1 MINLDSLLAL
11 LAVPEKHINLFSL
24 RHSKKAKRLI
34 FKPSIRN
41 GFEIV
46 LPRFYD
52 DDWVLE
58 TVTTSK
64 PKIEKRLAE
73 IKEARTELK
82 PTSIRLP
89 LTGSSWKVIYRE
101 TNDKVLDSITETPT
115 SLEVSER
122 AEDVFWASTVLQEW
136 LHGKALEYLP
146 RYLHDVSAKL
156 KLPYNKVRIK
166 RQKTLWG
173 SCSLNGNIN
182 LNRNLMLMPSEVV
195 DYVLHHELVH
205 LKVLS
210 HSSKFW
216 KELERSFPN
225 YKKILEQLKYFGGT
239 QMPEWALV

>member
-1 MINLDSLLAL
+1 MINLDSLLAV
-11 LAVPEKHINLFSL
+11 LAVPEENVNLFSL

-41 GFEIV
+41 GVEII

-52 DDWVLE
+52 DNWVLE

-64 PKIEKRLAE
+64 PKIEKRLTE
-73 IKEARTELK
+73 IKEARAELK
-82 PTSIRLP
+82 PTSIILP

-101 TNDKVLDSITETPT
+101 TNGKDSDAITETPT
-115 SLEVSER
+115 TLEVSKK
-122 AEDVFWASTVLQEW
+122 AEDVFWTSTILQEW
-136 LHGKALEYLP
+136 LHGKALDYLP
-146 RYLHDVSAKL
+146 KHLHDVSTKL

-173 SCSLNGNIN
+173 SCSIKENIN
-182 LNRNLMLMPSEVV
+182 LNCNLMLMPSEVV

-205 LKVLS
+205 IKVLN

-225 YKKILEQLKYFGGT
+225 YKKSLKQLKYLGGT
-239 QMPEWALV
+239 KMPEWALV

>member
-11 LAVPEKHINLFSL
+11 LAVPEENTGLFSL

-52 DDWVLE
+52 ENWVLA
-58 TVTTSK
+58 TITTNK
-64 PKIEKRLAE
+64 PKIEKRLAA
-73 IKEARTELK
+73 IKEARTDLK
-82 PTSIRLP
+82 PTSIILP
-89 LTGSSWKVIYRE
+89 LISRSWKVIYRE
-101 TNDKVLDSITETPT
+101 TNDKDLDVITETPT
-115 SLEVSER
+115 MLEVSEK
-122 AEDVFWASTVLQEW
+122 AEDVFWTSTVLQEW

-146 RYLHDVSAKL
+146 KYLHDVSAKL

-173 SCSLNGNIN
+173 SCSIKGNIN

-225 YKKILEQLKYFGGT
+225 YKKIRKQLKCFGGNKI
-239 QMPEWALV
+239 PEWALV

>member
-1 MINLDSLLAL
+1 LINLDSLLAV
-11 LAVPEKHINLFSL
+11 LAVHKENVSLFSL

-41 GFEIV
+41 GFEII

-52 DDWVLE
+52 DNWVLE

-64 PKIEKRLAE
+64 PKIEKWLIE

-82 PTSIRLP
+82 PTSIILP
-89 LTGSSWKVIYRE
+89 LTENSWKVIYRE
-101 TNDKVLDSITETPT
+101 TNGKDLDAITETPT
-115 SLEVSER
+115 TLEVSEK
-122 AEDVFWASTVLQEW
+122 AEDVFWTSTILQEW

-146 RYLHDVSAKL
+146 KYLHDVSTKL
-156 KLPYNKVRIK
+156 KLPYSKVRIK

-173 SCSLNGNIN
+173 SCSIKGNIN

-225 YKKILEQLKYFGGT
+225 YKKSLEQLKYFGDT
-239 QMPEWALV
+239 KIPKWALV

>member
-1 MINLDSLLAL
+1 LIHLDSLLAL
-11 LAVPEKHINLFSL
+11 LAVPEESASLFSL

-34 FKPSIRN
+34 FKHSIRN

-52 DDWVLE
+52 DNWVLE

-64 PKIEKRLAE
+64 PKIEKRLDE

-89 LTGSSWKVIYRE
+89 LTGSSWKIIYRE
-101 TNDKVLDSITETPT
+101 TNNNDLDAITETPT
-115 SLEVSER
+115 TLEVSEK
-122 AEDVFWASTVLQEW
+122 AEDVFWTSTVLQEW
-136 LHGKALEYLP
+136 LHGKALQYLP
-146 RYLHDVSAKL
+146 KYLHDVSAKL
-156 KLPYNKVRIK
+156 KLPYNKVKIK

-173 SCSLNGNIN
+173 SCSLKGNIN

-216 KELERSFPN
+216 KELECSFPN
-225 YKKILEQLKYFGGT
+225 YKKSLKQLKYFEGNKI
-239 QMPEWALV
+239 PKWALV

>member
-11 LAVPEKHINLFSL
+11 LAIPKENASLFSL

-34 FKPSIRN
+34 FKHSIRN

-52 DDWVLE
+52 DNWVLE
-58 TVTTSK
+58 TVTTNK
-64 PKIEKRLAE
+64 PKIENRLIE

-82 PTSIRLP
+82 PTTIRLP
-89 LTGSSWKVIYRE
+89 LLGISWKVIYRE
-101 TNDKVLDSITETPT
+101 TNEKDLNAITETQT
-115 SLEVSER
+115 ILEVSEKT
-122 AEDVFWASTVLQEW
+122 EDTFWTSTVLQQW
-136 LHGKALEYLP
+136 LHAKALVYLP
-146 RYLHDVSAKL
+146 KHLDNVADKL

-173 SCSLNGNIN
+173 SCSITGNIN
-182 LNRNLMLMPSEVV
+182 LNRNLMLMPFEAV
-195 DYVLHHELVH
+195 DYVVHHELVH
-205 LKVLS
+205 LKVLN

-225 YKKILEQLKYFGGT
+225 YKRGMNQLKYFGANKI
-239 QMPEWALV
+239 PEWALV

>member
-1 MINLDSLLAL
+1 LINLESLLAL
-11 LAVPEKHINLFSL
+11 LAVPEENINLFSL
-24 RHSKKAKRLI
+24 RHSKKAKTLI
-34 FKPSIRN
+34 FKASIRN

-52 DDWVLE
+52 DKWVLK

-64 PKIEKRLAE
+64 AKIEKRLAE
-73 IKEARTELK
+73 IKEARIELK
-82 PTSIRLP
+82 PTSIILP
-89 LTGSSWKVIYRE
+89 LTGSSWKVIYRG
-101 TNDKVLDSITETPT
+101 TNDKDSDAITETPT
-115 SLEVSER
+115 TLEVSEK
-122 AEDVFWASTVLQEW
+122 AEDVFWTSTVLQEW

-146 RYLHDVSAKL
+146 KYLHEVSTKL

-173 SCSLNGNIN
+173 SCSIKGNIN

-195 DYVLHHELVH
+195 DYVLHHEIVH

-210 HSSKFW
+210 HSPKFW

-225 YKKILEQLKYFGGT
+225 YKKSLKQLKYFGGT
-239 QMPEWALV
+239 KMPEWALV

>member
-52 DDWVLE
+52 DNWVLE

-82 PTSIRLP
+82 PTSIILP
-89 LTGSSWKVIYRE
+89 LISSSWKVIYRE
-101 TNDKVLDSITETPT
+101 TNDKDLDAITETPT
-115 SLEVSER
+115 TLEVSEK
-122 AEDVFWASTVLQEW
+122 AEDVFWTSTVLQEW
-136 LHGKALEYLP
+136 LQGKAREYLP
-146 RYLHDVSAKL
+146 RHLHDVSTKL

-173 SCSLNGNIN
+173 SCSIKGNIN

-205 LKVLS
+205 LKNLS
-210 HSSKFW
+210 HSPKFW
-216 KELERSFPN
+216 KELGRSFPD
-225 YKKILEQLKYFGGT
+225 YRRSLAQLKDWGSNKI
-239 QMPEWALV
+239 PEWALV

>member
-1 MINLDSLLAL
+1 MVNLDSVLVL
-11 LAVPEKHINLFSL
+11 LAVPEENAGLFSL

-34 FKPSIRN
+34 FKASIRN

-52 DDWVLE
+52 ENWVLA
-58 TVTTSK
+58 TITKNK
-64 PKIEKRLAE
+64 PKIEKRLTE
-73 IKEARTELK
+73 INEARIELK
-82 PTSIRLP
+82 PTSITLP
-89 LTGSSWKVIYRE
+89 LIRSSWKVIYRK
-101 TNDKVLDSITETPT
+101 TNGKDLDAITETPT
-115 SLEVSER
+115 TLEVSGK
-122 AEDVFWASTVLQEW
+122 AADAFWTSTVLQEW
-136 LHGKALEYLP
+136 LHEKALKYLPEYLC
-146 RYLHDVSAKL
+146 DVSAKL

-173 SCSLNGNIN
+173 SCSNKGNIN

-216 KELERSFPN
+216 KELERSFPD
-225 YKKILEQLKYFGGT
+225 YKKIRKQLKYLGGNKL
-239 QMPEWALV
+239 PEWALV

>member
-11 LAVPEKHINLFSL
+11 LAVPEENVSLFSL
-24 RHSKKAKRLI
+24 RHSTKAKRLI

-41 GFEIV
+41 GFEII

-52 DDWVLE
+52 DNSVLE

-64 PKIEKRLAE
+64 PKIEKRLIE

-82 PTSIRLP
+82 PTSIILP

-101 TNDKVLDSITETPT
+101 TNGKDSDALTETPT
-115 SLEVSER
+115 TLEVSEK
-122 AEDVFWASTVLQEW
+122 AEDVFWTSTILQEW
-136 LHGKALEYLP
+136 LHGKALQYLP
-146 RYLHDVSAKL
+146 KYLHHVSTKL
-156 KLPYNKVRIK
+156 KLPYNKMRIK
-166 RQKTLWG
+166 RQKTRWG
-173 SCSLNGNIN
+173 SCSIKGNIN

-205 LKVLS
+205 LKVLN

-225 YKKILEQLKYFGGT
+225 YKKSLKQLKYLGGT
-239 QMPEWALV
+239 KMPEWALV

>member
-1 MINLDSLLAL
+1 MISLESVLVL
-11 LAVPEKHINLFSL
+11 LAVPEENADLFSL

-34 FKPSIRN
+34 FKASIRN

-52 DDWVLE
+52 ENWVLA
-58 TVTTSK
+58 TITKNK
-64 PKIEKRLAE
+64 PKIEKRLTE
-73 IKEARTELK
+73 INEARIELK
-82 PTSIRLP
+82 PTSIILP
-89 LTGSSWKVIYRE
+89 LIRSSWKVIYRE
-101 TNDKVLDSITETPT
+101 TNGKDLDAITETPT
-115 SLEVSER
+115 TLEVSEK
-122 AEDVFWASTVLQEW
+122 AEDAFWTSTILQEW
-136 LHGKALEYLP
+136 LHEKALKYLPEYLSN
-146 RYLHDVSAKL
+146 VSDKL

-173 SCSLNGNIN
+173 SCSNKGNIN

-216 KELERSFPN
+216 KELERSFPD
-225 YKKILEQLKYFGGT
+225 YKKIRKQLKYFGGNKL
-239 QMPEWALV
+239 PEWALV